1 MSVAEI
7 EKQYEGKGYGEFKKG
22 LAEVIITSL
31 APVQKKY
38 HELMQDKTY
47 LDQVLSKGLAKARV
61 RSSAK
66 LKQAADA
73 MGLLV

>member
-1 MSVAEI
+1 MSVADI
-7 EKQYEGKGYGEFKKG
+7 EKQYEGKGYGDFKKG
-22 LAEVIITSL
+22 LAEVMITAL

-47 LDQVLSKGLAKARV
+47 LDQVLSTGLAKARV

-66 LKQAADA
+66 LKQATDA